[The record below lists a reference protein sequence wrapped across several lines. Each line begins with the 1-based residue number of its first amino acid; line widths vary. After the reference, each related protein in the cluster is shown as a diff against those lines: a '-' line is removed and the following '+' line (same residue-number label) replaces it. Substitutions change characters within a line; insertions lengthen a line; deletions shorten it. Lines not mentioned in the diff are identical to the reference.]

1 MHQGHNFNKFHKDV
15 FLSIFDDMTIIQSR
29 PCGADQGGPSDAR
42 GFVPLPA

>member
-1 MHQGHNFNKFHKDV
+1 MLFGQA
-15 FLSIFDDMTIIQSR
+15 IFDDMTIIQSR